1 MENYF
6 TVRNCN
12 VPCCHGQHF
21 IKFNDIR
28 LASIPVPELFSID
41 RCLEKNV
48 KNICGVVC
56 ESDKMCLAHRRLKI
70 FKNFTEE
77 IREKNLNKNI
87 VAETIRIQDNCMHP
101 FCMNSWCFGVGKTKW
116 LSSDVGLSYRTSKYL

>member
-70 FKNFTEE
+70 FKIFTEE
-77 IREKNLNKNI
+77 IREKNLNRNI
-87 VAETIRIQDNCMHP
+87 VAETIRIKDNCMHQ
-101 FCMNSWCFGVGKTKW
+101 FCMNNWCFGVGKTKW
-116 LSSDVGLSYRTSKYL
+116 LSSDVGLSYRASKYL

>member
-28 LASIPVPELFSID
+28 LASIPVPKLFSID

-70 FKNFTEE
+70 FKIFTEE

-116 LSSDVGLSYRTSKYL
+116 LSSDVGLSYRASKYL